1 MPRVKF
7 NKELLHLNLNQL
19 SLSLSQ
25 VSMPVNT
32 HYLDI
37 GDCRDRTP
45 KKSRSKIFDSPW
57 SHSSTTRQ
65 VGRRWKEE
73 RGRKRGHT
81 FIRLSLCD
89 HRAPQQNHQTM
100 APVCL
105 RMCVSSQIRRPAL
118 CLNVS
123 PHLLSL
129 LIPPCCCS
137 FFPPPLF
144 SLSVELRG
152 LIGDERESR

>member
-7 NKELLHLNLNQL
+7 NKEVLHLNFTSFLWASPRSVCQSIL
-19 SLSLSQ
+19 TTLTSET
-25 VSMPVNT
+25 VV
-32 HYLDI
+32 I
-37 GDCRDRTP
+37 GPP
-45 KKSRSKIFDSPW
+45 KK
-57 SHSSTTRQ
+57 
-65 VGRRWKEE
+65 VGVRFSIPPGAIPPPRDKSGGDE